1 MHIQCRAKGIGMA
14 ITMHTLKHGDLAFY
28 ETLRS
33 GMLPV
38 RVESITKD
46 GDELVARL
54 KVTATRGP
62 YVKGETLHIRAGL
75 SLHSRRAVSI
85 RRMGAWITG
94 RTVHVPDDELKGS

>member
-1 MHIQCRAKGIGMA
+1 MVTDHVLSA
-14 ITMHTLKHGDLAFY
+14 GDLAFY

-38 RVESITKD
+38 SVQAITKD

-54 KVTATRGP
+54 KVTASRGP

-75 SLHSRRAVSI
+75 SLHSRKAVSI
-85 RRMGAWITG
+85 RRQSHTVTG
-94 RTVHVPDDELKGS
+94 RTIHVPDDEMQK

>member
-1 MHIQCRAKGIGMA
+1 MA
-14 ITMHTLKHGDLAFY
+14 ATTHTLKHGDLAFY

-38 RVESITKD
+38 KVEAITKD

-54 KVTATRGP
+54 RVTGARGP
-62 YVKGETLHIRAGL
+62 YAKGETLHIRAGL

-85 RRMGAWITG
+85 RRSATYVTG
-94 RTVHVPDDELKGS
+94 RTIHVPDDELKK